1 MVGYL
6 RHVGGVGGEEEG
18 GARRGTEV
26 EEHNYIS
33 INYISIY
40 YHTSHTTHHTQS
52 GFLSPLLSSS
62 LTYMSRKIVSSPYLS
77 CSGVFRAYLGRLYR
91 EVYMRRLE
99 RCVRCI
105 YVVNLYMH
113 NAMSIGAH
121 TAMELYLKGVYRV

>member
-33 INYISIY
+33 INYISIC
-40 YHTSHTTHHTQS
+40 YHTACTTQHATHTALSTHHTQS

-77 CSGVFRAYLGRLYR
+77 CIGGCRAYLGRLY
-91 EVYMRRLE
+91 
-99 RCVRCI
+99 
-105 YVVNLYMH
+105 
-113 NAMSIGAH
+113 
-121 TAMELYLKGVYRV
+121 KGVYGAFREVCEMYICGELIHA

>member
-6 RHVGGVGGEEEG
+6 RHVGGVGGEKEG

-33 INYISIY
+33 INYISIC
-40 YHTSHTTHHTQS
+40 YHTACTTQHATHTALSTHHTSLSTHHTQS

-77 CSGVFRAYLGRLYR
+77 CIGGCRAYLGRLY
-91 EVYMRRLE
+91 
-99 RCVRCI
+99 
-105 YVVNLYMH
+105 
-113 NAMSIGAH
+113 
-121 TAMELYLKGVYRV
+121 KGVYGAFRGV